1 MQCRSLALWVGM
13 LCVGTALAKAQPLT
27 DRLPASTMVYIGW
40 SPNASLQTTAT
51 AKMLADERFMGPW
64 RRLLQ
69 ETLLELPDNNAT
81 EGGERIS
88 AHLPQLLLDA
98 VQCEGCFAL
107 LEIRHGE
114 RRDQP
119 QSVLMIDLGAKRKS
133 FEEHFEPINR
143 RMKERV
149 GDRLKLLKLEKSW
162 VYTQPDRDGKP
173 RMTWGFVGDTFVMF
187 FGEGAQDFVPKLMKG
202 KFDSNLKTAPDFVD
216 SLGKI
221 PGESVFTS
229 YLNAKGALRV
239 ARQLLQRE
247 KNPDLDLTLFLQNWD
262 KFLSELGIDN
272 VIGVAEKTAIEDRQF
287 VTRTLVRTKGPPAG
301 LLGVIAQP
309 AVDEAM
315 MKTIPHDAM
324 AAMAVRLDLAKAY
337 AQTRASLI
345 RIGGNDAKQAFDQL
359 EQGAE
364 GMGLPVST
372 MLEALGDQ
380 WVMYNS
386 ASRGG
391 FALTGWTLVTNVRD
405 AQKFKKTLDVLRGI
419 LARTLGDSG
428 KPRVRLLNVDGQRVE
443 YLEFGNWGS
452 IVSPAWTVV
461 GDKLIIALYPQIV
474 EDAARQIKQGEK
486 SLLDNPEYVAA
497 RKRTG
502 DAGPMFYASG
512 ARLTENLY
520 PIALPLVAALNNL
533 GGMFNHDNGNDE
545 PVPGAADLLPSMQRL
560 LEYVG
565 DDAVAV
571 TVTPDGLLKTRS
583 VGNPLLSPMTWVDSP
598 VVWLAL
604 GIPTLAD
611 TGDAEDRVRSLS
623 NMRQIGQATILYA
636 NENKGKFPPDLPT
649 LIKAEDLTPDLLKS
663 PFGPAKGGTDIVLAP
678 VADLDMNKL
687 QTAATTLVAYDKAAL
702 DLGEG
707 TVALYADGHC
717 EWVTPE
723 ALKKSLEQSQK
734 RASLKNA
741 AP

>member
-1 MQCRSLALWVGM
+1 M
-13 LCVGTALAKAQPLT
+13 LCLGAAFAKAQPLT

-69 ETLLELPDNNAT
+69 ETLLEMPDNAA

-88 AHLPQLLLDA
+88 AQLPKVLLDA
-98 VQCEGCFAL
+98 AQCEGCFAL

-114 RRDQP
+114 RHDQP

-133 FEEHFEPINR
+133 FEEHFEPINK

-202 KFDSNLKTAPDFVD
+202 KFESNLKTAPGFVD
-216 SLGKI
+216 CLGKI
-221 PGESVFTS
+221 PGESVFTT

-239 ARQLLQRE
+239 ARQLLERE
-247 KNPDLDLTLFLQNWD
+247 KNLDLDLTLFLQNWD

-272 VIGVAEKTAIEDRQF
+272 ITGVAEKTAIEDRQF
-287 VTRTLVRTKGPPAG
+287 VTRTLVRTRGAPAG

-324 AAMAVRLDLAKAY
+324 AAAAVRLDLAKAY
-337 AQTRASLI
+337 AQTKASLI

-359 EQGAE
+359 EQGAQ
-364 GMGLPVST
+364 GMGLPVAT
-372 MLEALGDQ
+372 LLEGLGDQ
-380 WVMYNS
+380 WVLYNS

-405 AQKFKKTLDVLRGI
+405 AQKFNKSLDVLRGI

-428 KPRVRLLNVDGQRVE
+428 TARVRLLKVDGLRVE
-443 YLEFGNWGS
+443 YLEFGKWGA

-461 GDKLIIALYPQIV
+461 GDKLVIALYPQLV
-474 EDAARQIKQGEK
+474 EDAARQIRQGEK
-486 SLLDNPEYVAA
+486 SLLDNPDYVAA

-502 DAGPMFYASG
+502 DAGPMFYNSG
-512 ARLTENLY
+512 ARLTENIY
-520 PIALPLVAALNNL
+520 PVALPILAALNNL
-533 GGMFNHDNGNDE
+533 GGMFNHDEENGDWH
-545 PVPGAADLLPSMQRL
+545 PGAADLLPSMQRL

-583 VGNPLLSPMTWVDSP
+583 VANPLLSPMAWVDSP

-604 GIPTLAD
+604 GIPTLAE
-611 TGDAEDRVRSLS
+611 TGDAEDRARCLG
-623 NMRQIGQATILYA
+623 NLRQIGQATILYA

-649 LIKAEDLTPDLLKS
+649 LIKAEDLTPDLIKS
-663 PFGPAKGGTDIVLAP
+663 PYGPAKGGADIVLAP

-687 QTAATTLVAYDKAAL
+687 QNAATILVAYDQAAL
-702 DLGEG
+702 ESGDG
-707 TVALYADGHC
+707 TAALYADGHC
-717 EWVTPE
+717 DWITSDV
-723 ALKKSLEQSQK
+723 LKKALEQSRK
-734 RASLKNA
+734 RAVPNNA